1 MGSGGVRVNYHPR
14 AHSAYLSPTRTC
26 GGFGT
31 FDQAERRRAAEAG
44 SARLLA
50 ALVRYYERRAAA

>member
-1 MGSGGVRVNYHPR
+1 VTRTP
-14 AHSAYLSPTRTC
+14 HSAYLSPTRTC